1 MQAAITRVVVVCLLL
16 MTASLAVTPAAGSGY
31 DIEVVPS
38 VSTPQETIEI
48 EGDQFNIDGIGVVEP
63 GDPIEIDVTSSA
75 DYRVTL
81 YNTDA
86 DPELESDLFDADN
99 SRITIG
105 DNSDELDTTDLKG
118 TYVLTLD
125 SREDGRQAVY
135 PVVVQAFDFH
145 LEYPNTATQ
154 SETVEINATID
165 SSDTSMVESVEV
177 ALWDESTDDA
187 TEITLDSQDDGTYS
201 TTLNLDD
208 YDEGEY
214 EIYGA
219 AFGDDEAEGYPAP
232 IAIEDGETMTVSAD
246 DSHEDDKDSD
256 DSEKDT
262 DEESESGTPENET
275 DGEDSELDMPGNET
289 DSEDSESDM
298 PGNETDAEDET
309 ESGLADNSSKE
320 TEEHGDDEDGE
331 NETGVISPNDEDDDE
346 TDDQDDD
353 DAVGTPGAVFLTVFL
368 LLGLLAFGSH
378 VREDSQ

>member
-1 MQAAITRVVVVCLLL
+1 

-86 DPELESDLFDADN
+86 DPELESDLFDADD

-135 PVVVQAFDFH
+135 PVVVQAFDIH
-145 LEYPNTATQ
+145 LEYPSTATQ
-154 SETVEINATID
+154 GETVEINATID

-177 ALWDESTDDA
+177 ALWDGSDDDA
-187 TEITLDSQDDGTYS
+187 TETLDSQDDGTYS
-201 TTLNLDD
+201 TTLDLDD

-246 DSHEDDKDSD
+246 DSHEDDEDSD
-256 DSEKDT
+256 DSENDT
-262 DEESESGTPENET
+262 DEESGSDAPENET
-275 DGEDSELDMPGNET
+275 DGEDSEPDLPGNET
-289 DSEDSESDM
+289 DSEGGESDM
-298 PGNETDAEDET
+298 PGNETDT
-309 ESGLADNSSKE
+309 ESGLADNSSEE
-320 TEEHGDDEDGE
+320 TEEHSDDEDGE
-331 NETGVISPNDEDDDE
+331 NETGVISPNDEDDDG
-346 TDDQDDD
+346 TSDQDDD

-368 LLGLLAFGSH
+368 LLGLLVFGSH
-378 VREDSQ
+378 VREGSQ

>member
-1 MQAAITRVVVVCLLL
+1 
-16 MTASLAVTPAAGSGY
+16 MTSNKDYHIMLFNTNSEREY
-31 DIEVVPS
+31 LSDDDI
-38 VSTPQETIEI
+38 
-48 EGDQFNIDGIGVVEP
+48 
-63 GDPIEIDVTSSA
+63 
-75 DYRVTL
+75 
-81 YNTDA
+81 
-86 DPELESDLFDADN
+86 DADN
-99 SRITIG
+99 DRTSIG
-105 DNSDELDTTDLKG
+105 TQTDELDTNDLEG
-118 TYVLTLD
+118 TYMLTLNPKD
-125 SREDGRQAVY
+125 EGRQAVY

-145 LEYPNTATQ
+145 LEYPSTATQ
-154 SETVEINATID
+154 GETVEISATID

-177 ALWDESTDDA
+177 ALWDGSADDA
-187 TEITLDSQDDGTYS
+187 TNITLNNQDDGTYS
-201 TTLNLDD
+201 ETLDLDD

-298 PGNETDAEDET
+298 PGNETDTEDET
-309 ESGLADNSSKE
+309 ESGLADNSSEE
-320 TEEHGDDEDGE
+320 TEEHGDDEGGE
-331 NETGVISPNDEDDDE
+331 SETGVISPNDEDDDG
-346 TDDQDDD
+346 TGDQDDD

-368 LLGLLAFGSH
+368 LLGLLVFGSH
-378 VREDSQ
+378 VREGSQ